1 MSKPRSTHN
10 MQSKLSTPKLA
21 VAGVLVFLVVVIAT
35 APAMF
40 VAALISKNQNT
51 VRISSATGTI
61 WRGSFEGAYYDEIAL
76 GKIDFAVRPLS
87 LLLGRASLH
96 VSSDG
101 GIADGGGDI
110 EYGVGGRL
118 AIRDAKGRIKLSHI
132 RRYYLFGGPI
142 TGEARFDIES
152 LVFEK
157 AGCRHSEGIVSTNV
171 LSGPAQRINGSTLD
185 LSGALRCE
193 GDNLLADLTG
203 ANDQLALQVQIIIQP
218 DLRYDMVVTAEASI
232 ADIQK
237 ALLAA
242 GFEENG
248 GALVYNAVGVLNGAG
263 S

>member
-1 MSKPRSTHN
+1 MSKPQSTHN
-10 MQSKLSTPKLA
+10 MQSKLSTPKIVAAGLLA
-21 VAGVLVFLVVVIAT
+21 FIIVVIAT
-35 APAMF
+35 APAMLVSAF
-40 VAALISKNQNT
+40 ISENQNA

-61 WRGSFEGAYYDEIAL
+61 WRGAFEGASYEEISL
-76 GKIDFAVRPLS
+76 GKIDFAVRPFL
-87 LLLGRASLH
+87 LLLGQANLH
-96 VSSDG
+96 ISSVG
-101 GIADGGGDI
+101 GIADGDGDI
-110 EYGVGGRL
+110 EYGIGGRL

-152 LVFEK
+152 LVFDK
-157 AGCRHSEGIVSTNV
+157 TGCRHSEGIVSTNV

-185 LSGALRCE
+185 LSGVLRCE

-203 ANDQLALQVQIIIQP
+203 ANDQLALQVQVIIQP

-232 ADIQK
+232 DDIQK

-242 GFEENG
+242 GFEEND
-248 GALVYNAVGVLNGAG
+248 GALVYNAVGVLSGAG